1 MAGLIRRLLCEVYEA
16 LQAYGAVHVS
26 GAWLAGA
33 TPPSAKEPVRR
44 EGPPA
49 AHPER
54 LCPDAALTAVERAL
68 ERQLDA
74 GS

>member
-1 MAGLIRRLLCEVYEA
+1 MAGLIRRFLREVYEG
-16 LQAYGAVHVS
+16 LQAYGALYVS
-26 GAWLAGA
+26 GACLPGG
-33 TPPSAKEPVRR
+33 TPPPSEGPVGR

-54 LCPDAALTAVERAL
+54 LRPDVALTAVERAL

>member
-1 MAGLIRRLLCEVYEA
+1 MAGLLRRFLREVYEA
-16 LQAYGAVHVS
+16 LQAYGAIYVS
-26 GAWLAGA
+26 GACLPG
-33 TPPSAKEPVRR
+33 TPPSQGPVRR

-54 LCPDAALTAVERAL
+54 LRPDVALTAVERAL